1 MGLQNDTDLFHSS
14 LGISRSLNSLC
25 QIRKAIYNKQKYLR
39 IQGTYPEVSRKMTL
53 PIRNLNIEKFLSNL
67 VNPTTYRPTI
77 HASQIEGF
85 ISPNVT
91 NFLLEYNNN
100 FKLNHLCFP

>member
-1 MGLQNDTDLFHSS
+1 MVPKFVMS
-14 LGISRSLNSLC
+14 NS
-25 QIRKAIYNKQKYLR
+25 KAIYDKQKYLR

-53 PIRNLNIEKFLSNL
+53 QTSNFNIEKFWSNL
-67 VNPTTYRPTI
+67 VNPITYRPTI

-91 NFLLEYNNN
+91 NFLLEYITIISN
-100 FKLNHLCFP
+100 